1 MAAKKTKVT
10 LIQSPDGQVRRA
22 RIDGTEVAV
31 LNGGPVLIAG
41 KMSVTLTLTDIDL
54 DAEEEAPASKS
65 A

>member
-1 MAAKKTKVT
+1 MAETKTKVT

-31 LNGGPVLIAG
+31 VNGGPVLIAG

-54 DAEEEAPASKS
+54 DAEEAAPAV
-65 A
+65 ATA